1 MTKVVN
7 LLSAKAELGAPMI
20 SMYLLG
26 NPDHYA
32 SHKFVPFYWRQFVSE
47 AKRAFQANDSAEVAP
62 EDKVAIIKKKGKI
75 IGLSPVQDYVHRA
88 EELQDISLYE
98 WVRCYERIKI
108 STRGENLP
116 EDLSGLEEEQ
126 HTVQPH
132 EASLQSVPDL
142 DLLSSQTKRVLKRN
156 IFRFGTAHPLS
167 DTHASRYINNNDHR
181 VPNFIDASLPRRDK
195 GDREHYCCTMLTI
208 FKPWRTGVDLKGA
221 DASWDEA
228 FNSYHFTEEQE
239 TFMNNFNVKYECLDA
254 RDDHRAQMKKDG
266 TNVLFSSWDSTELEG
281 EELPGSLFQPPSD
294 QDEVGED
301 ELQTGVLHLRQ
312 LREME
317 SVKLMLSLLG
327 WTTAKETAQIHGLI
341 KPDKVLNASQWEA
354 EVEKVK
360 QDEITRKQENN
371 RVSVAASGPAPN
383 NETAE
388 CNVIKVVDKSYLC
401 RSFRLDPHSELV
413 VDTIETYFLNAEQ
426 ERAFRIIA
434 NHAISSEPDQL
445 RMYLGGMGGM
455 GKTQVIKAL
464 THFFASR
471 KEAHRF
477 VVVAPTG
484 TAAALLRGSTY
495 HSMFG
500 IYGHTSESR
509 IGLIKSRLQGVD
521 YVFLDEVS
529 MLSARD
535 LNKIHG
541 QLCKILGTA
550 DKPFG
555 GMNMVFSGDFAQLPP
570 AIGGEKVSL
579 YSRFIGVVS
588 SDLKSQE
595 EAIGKALWHQ
605 VTTVVILRQNMRQRS
620 QTPDDVKLRKA
631 LENMRYKACTTEDI
645 AFLRTRILSSAPG
658 RASICDDNFRNVSI
672 ITGTN
677 LHKDE
682 INRLGA
688 LRFAQESGQ
697 ILNHFYSDD
706 TEKVNAKEAEG
717 KNAKYMK
724 SLTNEV
730 QKALWS
736 SPPSST
742 DKHIPGTLS
751 LCIGMPVMIRYNYAT
766 ELCMTRGQEG
776 YVVGWQAKKGLRNQ
790 VVLDTLFVEL
800 KEPPHNIKIDGLP
813 DNVVPI
819 YPTTNTVRVT
829 LPSGNQYFIQRKQV
843 EVLVNFAMTDFAS
856 QGKTR
861 VYNVADLNN
870 LSSHQAYYTALSR
883 SATAEGTLIVQG
895 FNSRKITGGC
905 SGFLRQEFQEL
916 ELLDSITALMYE
928 NKLPP
933 RVFGETRNELIH
945 NFRTWKGLHYVP
957 KDVHNA
963 IRWSK
968 RDPLVSSVAD
978 LPIFVRSN
986 TRKVLTTPKSDGT
999 SRRQNKRRISQ
1010 VQSEVNGTTAKKSKC
1025 TSVEMREEEPTV
1037 SAPRG
1042 LRWENN
1048 SCAYDSVFTLLLH
1061 IWKEVSP
1068 AWQDGLVPIEN
1079 NNLRRL
1085 FSGFNLAEEGSTS
1098 IERARDD
1105 VRRLLHD
1112 QDPTDMSFGR
1122 YTSVDRVLESIFTTE
1137 APNAVLTRT
1146 CPRGHVKATRYSNGC
1161 CLLYDVGSYPSTEHW
1176 MTAIG
1181 KGTATSRSCHQCFRS
1196 IEQKRR
1202 FNTAPPILALE
1213 WSGKKIGISER
1224 LHVAA
1229 ENQRNI
1235 PYVLRGVVY
1244 YGSSHYV
1251 AVFVSREEQLWYY
1264 DGTRDGGAMQ
1274 LIGDLRTAPDLSH
1287 AKGKTAVAAIY
1298 VRDSTV

>member
-1 MTKVVN
+1 M
-7 LLSAKAELGAPMI
+7 
-20 SMYLLG
+20 
-26 NPDHYA
+26 
-32 SHKFVPFYWRQFVSE
+32 
-47 AKRAFQANDSAEVAP
+47 
-62 EDKVAIIKKKGKI
+62 
-75 IGLSPVQDYVHRA
+75 
-88 EELQDISLYE
+88 
-98 WVRCYERIKI
+98 RCYERIKI

-132 EASLQSVPDL
+132 EAFLQSVPDL
-142 DLLSSQTKRVLKRN
+142 DLLSSQTTRVLKNN

-195 GDREHYCCTMLTI
+195 GDHEHYCCMMLTI
-208 FKPWRTGVDLKGA
+208 FKLWRSGVDLKGA

-254 RDDHRAQMKKDG
+254 RDNYRAQMKKDG
-266 TNVLFSSWDSTELEG
+266 MNMLFSSWDSTELEG
-281 EELPGSLFQPPSD
+281 EELPGSLFQPHSD

-327 WTTAKETAQIHGLI
+327 WTTAKETAQIHGPI
-341 KPDKVLNASQWEA
+341 KPDKVLNTSQWEA

-360 QDEITRKQENN
+360 QDDITRKQENN
-371 RVSVAASGPAPN
+371 RVSVAASGPTPN

-401 RSFRLDPHSELV
+401 RSFHLDPHSELV
-413 VDTIETYFLNAEQ
+413 VDTIKTYFLNAEQ

-434 NHAISSEPDQL
+434 NHAISNEPDQL
-445 RMYLGGMGGM
+445 RMYLGGMGGT

-464 THFFASR
+464 THFFTSR

-500 IYGHTSESR
+500 IYSHTSESR
-509 IGLIKSRLQGVD
+509 ISLIKSRLQGVD

-529 MLSARD
+529 MLLARD

-579 YSRFIGVVS
+579 YSRFIGAVS

-645 AFLRTRILSSAPG
+645 AFLRTRISSSAPG

-706 TEKVNAKEAEG
+706 TEKVNTKEAESG
-717 KNAKYMK
+717 KNAKHMK
-724 SLTNEV
+724 LLTNEV

-776 YVVGWQAKKGLRNQ
+776 YVVSWQAKKGSRNQ

-800 KEPPHNIKIDGLP
+800 KPGQLVAPSP
-813 DNVVPI
+813 
-819 YPTTNTVRVT
+819 YSRVT
-829 LPSGNQYFIQRKQV
+829 
-843 EVLVNFAMTDFAS
+843 
-856 QGKTR
+856 
-861 VYNVADLNN
+861 
-870 LSSHQAYYTALSR
+870 
-883 SATAEGTLIVQG
+883 
-895 FNSRKITGGC
+895 
-905 SGFLRQEFQEL
+905 
-916 ELLDSITALMYE
+916 
-928 NKLPP
+928 
-933 RVFGETRNELIH
+933 
-945 NFRTWKGLHYVP
+945 
-957 KDVHNA
+957 
-963 IRWSK
+963 
-968 RDPLVSSVAD
+968 
-978 LPIFVRSN
+978 
-986 TRKVLTTPKSDGT
+986 
-999 SRRQNKRRISQ
+999 
-1010 VQSEVNGTTAKKSKC
+1010 
-1025 TSVEMREEEPTV
+1025 
-1037 SAPRG
+1037 RG
-1042 LRWENN
+1042 
-1048 SCAYDSVFTLLLH
+1048 
-1061 IWKEVSP
+1061 
-1068 AWQDGLVPIEN
+1068 
-1079 NNLRRL
+1079 
-1085 FSGFNLAEEGSTS
+1085 
-1098 IERARDD
+1098 
-1105 VRRLLHD
+1105 
-1112 QDPTDMSFGR
+1112 
-1122 YTSVDRVLESIFTTE
+1122 
-1137 APNAVLTRT
+1137 
-1146 CPRGHVKATRYSNGC
+1146 
-1161 CLLYDVGSYPSTEHW
+1161 
-1176 MTAIG
+1176 
-1181 KGTATSRSCHQCFRS
+1181 
-1196 IEQKRR
+1196 
-1202 FNTAPPILALE
+1202 
-1213 WSGKKIGISER
+1213 
-1224 LHVAA
+1224 
-1229 ENQRNI
+1229 
-1235 PYVLRGVVY
+1235 
-1244 YGSSHYV
+1244 
-1251 AVFVSREEQLWYY
+1251 
-1264 DGTRDGGAMQ
+1264 
-1274 LIGDLRTAPDLSH
+1274 
-1287 AKGKTAVAAIY
+1287 
-1298 VRDSTV
+1298 